1 MNKNIATTLGIL
13 FLAAIVALAGCSGG
27 SSNDNKPANEP
38 NNSASN
44 GSASN
49 ENAGSSDGGEDDGFQ
64 LGRDPLT
71 FSFYANYDWWVL
83 EPWGEDPGSKW
94 IQDNLKVTME
104 MIQSGGAAQQKLSTM
119 IVSNDLPDAM
129 ILDRGANVEKLRQ
142 AGLLVPF
149 DDWIDKYPNMKKWV
163 GEATINMLR
172 SPDGKLYQF
181 PNWYTNQPNGNSGY
195 LINRKIYK
203 ELGSPKLETFDDLYN
218 YLKLVKERYPDVV
231 PLEVGM
237 NGDGVEI
244 MSSGFQEL
252 YSPQYVRMRA
262 VPVDG
267 KLTSIFKDPVY
278 RETVKFAS
286 RLFRE
291 KLMTQDTFTQK
302 TEQIA
307 EKMRTGRVAVAVV
320 GAISNSEYAES
331 NAILREQDPEA
342 GYDVIWPLR
351 KEGLDKNKIM
361 PNSYNSLGWNV
372 VVITKN
378 AENPEGIFA
387 YLDWLT
393 GEEGQRIAVWGPPGR
408 YWDEI
413 DEDGAPIFN
422 ERYATTPQTEKN
434 KDRLGAFNFVGN
446 TAFVDTT
453 KAKEEMKLPEEQRNW
468 TTMAQVNVTWR
479 TSQDLTE
486 FVNLDPPPDS
496 PEGIAQQAVQD
507 LYQQYFA
514 EALYAKSDEEVDAIL
529 DKAHEAA
536 MSVGFGELLEFE
548 TQKWQENRKK
558 MGLD

>member
-1 MNKNIATTLGIL
+1 
-13 FLAAIVALAGCSGG
+13 
-27 SSNDNKPANEP
+27 
-38 NNSASN
+38 
-44 GSASN
+44 
-49 ENAGSSDGGEDDGFQ
+49 
-64 LGRDPLT
+64 
-71 FSFYANYDWWVL
+71 
-83 EPWGEDPGSKW
+83 
-94 IQDNLKVTME
+94 
-104 MIQSGGAAQQKLSTM
+104 
-119 IVSNDLPDAM
+119 
-129 ILDRGANVEKLRQ
+129 
-142 AGLLVPF
+142 
-149 DDWIDKYPNMKKWV
+149 
-163 GEATINMLR
+163 
-172 SPDGKLYQF
+172 
-181 PNWYTNQPNGNSGY
+181 
-195 LINRKIYK
+195 
-203 ELGSPKLETFDDLYN
+203 
-218 YLKLVKERYPDVV
+218 
-231 PLEVGM
+231 
-237 NGDGVEI
+237 
-244 MSSGFQEL
+244 
-252 YSPQYVRMRA
+252 
-262 VPVDG
+262 
-267 KLTSIFKDPVY
+267 
-278 RETVKFAS
+278 
-286 RLFRE
+286 
-291 KLMTQDTFTQK
+291 
-302 TEQIA
+302 
-307 EKMRTGRVAVAVV
+307 MRTGRVAVAVV
-320 GAISNSEYAES
+320 GAISNSEYADS